1 MNKKTSDLFERL
13 NNKYRLV
20 IMNDTSLEEKL
31 SFRLSRLNVYIV
43 FSTLCV
49 LLVALTVAMIVFT
62 PLKLYIPGYQD
73 VGLRRDAIDLASR
86 MDSTVNVVESN
97 GKWVETVQAILAG
110 NPEALANFDSLEE
123 APGSKQDSGYDSVD
137 LSVISKE
144 DSILRKE
151 MEVAETYELF
161 SDRKKEQTQIS
172 DLFFTKPVNG
182 VLSDTFNIQTEHF
195 GIDLVA
201 GEKEPIKSVLD
212 GMVILNEWSTETG
225 YIIGVQHE
233 YNLISF
239 YKHNSVLLKKVG
251 TFVKAGDAIAIIGGS
266 GELSDGPHL
275 HFELWYNQSP
285 VNPIDY
291 ILFED

>member
-1 MNKKTSDLFERL
+1 MNKNLSDLFERL

-20 IMNDTSLEEKL
+20 VMNDTSLEEKL
-31 SFRLSRLNVYIV
+31 SFRLSRMNVYIL

-49 LLVALTVAMIVFT
+49 VLVLLTASAIILT

-73 VGLRRDAIDLASR
+73 VGLRRDAIQLNSR
-86 MDSTVNVVESN
+86 MDSTSQVVQAQ
-97 GKWVETVQAILAG
+97 GKWVETVQSILSG
-110 NPEALANFDSLEE
+110 NPEALENFSSVNEE
-123 APGSKQDSGYDSVD
+123 LPLTENSYDTVN
-137 LSVISKE
+137 LSNISKE
-144 DSILRKE
+144 DSILRSE

-161 SDRKKEQTQIS
+161 SESKKERTEIS

-182 VLSDTFNIQTEHF
+182 VVSDTFNLNTDHF

-201 GEKEPIKSVLD
+201 GEQEPVKAVLD
-212 GMVILNEWSTETG
+212 GMIIMNEWSTETG
-225 YIIGVQHE
+225 YILAIQHD
-233 YNLISF
+233 YNLVSF

-251 TFVKAGDAIAIIGGS
+251 TFVKAGDAIAIIGDS